1 MNERKLRS
9 IYDVQTLLKELK
21 MFASTRCLFCK
32 PLDICH
38 VALILFGACRLVPYR
53 IPIDREEQR
62 QSKIPNTVWLSS
74 SFKIC
79 LFENMLLWWLLCDSQ
94 LYKQEHNYISFFVL
108 RMYHPTIGHEAL
120 LRVIEVYWVIEKQS
134 QEMVFGNL
142 LIFM

>member
-1 MNERKLRS
+1 MHLSCLKFALLTQRISHFIDFKVPIGRTLIADIIVRRMNERKLRS

-62 QSKIPNTVWLSS
+62 
-74 SFKIC
+74 
-79 LFENMLLWWLLCDSQ
+79 
-94 LYKQEHNYISFFVL
+94 
-108 RMYHPTIGHEAL
+108 
-120 LRVIEVYWVIEKQS
+120 
-134 QEMVFGNL
+134 
-142 LIFM
+142 